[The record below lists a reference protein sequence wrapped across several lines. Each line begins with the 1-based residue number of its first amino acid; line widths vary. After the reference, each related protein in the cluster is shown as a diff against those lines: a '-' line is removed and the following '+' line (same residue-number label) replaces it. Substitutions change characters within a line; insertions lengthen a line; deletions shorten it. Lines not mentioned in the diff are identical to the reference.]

1 MENSI
6 IVGKDLF
13 IKQPEK
19 KDIGVIRGIW
29 EDPETMKDDVWINN
43 TNGYEMLKKFG
54 FREIS
59 RNSDAILLE
68 LSRHDFYQER

>member
-1 MENSI
+1 MENSR

-13 IKQPEK
+13 IKQPKEE
-19 KDIGVIRGIW
+19 DIGVIRGIW

-43 TNGYEMLKKFG
+43 TNGYKMLIKYG

-68 LSRHDFYQER
+68 LSKHDFYKER